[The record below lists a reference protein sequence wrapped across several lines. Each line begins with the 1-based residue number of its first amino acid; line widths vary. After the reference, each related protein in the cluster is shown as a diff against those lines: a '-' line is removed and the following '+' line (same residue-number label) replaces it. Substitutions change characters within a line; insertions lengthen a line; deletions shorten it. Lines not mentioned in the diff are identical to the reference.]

1 MVKTIQRRRTT
12 FHHKQEL
19 ACKDELTLKVF
30 IKVFTK
36 EDLDTVDISKIRRCL
51 DYMIDEP
58 CIFLCKNNDN
68 SSKETIDSLGLKHL
82 VLDLKDLRSLSR
94 RNTKV
99 IFIIKN
105 INKNIR
111 KIIEIICKDMF
122 SYSII
127 FV

>member
-1 MVKTIQRRRTT
+1 MVEIIQGSSTP
-12 FHHKQEL
+12 FHHQQESSG
-19 ACKDELTLKVF
+19 KDDLTLKVF

-36 EDLDTVDISKIRRCL
+36 EKLSVSDLDKISRCL
-51 DYMIDEP
+51 DYFIDEP
-58 CIFLCKNNDN
+58 CIFLSKTNDRH
-68 SSKETIDSLGLKHL
+68 SAETLSLLRVKHRAL
-82 VLDLKDLRSLSR
+82 SLKDLSTQSTRS
-94 RNTKV
+94 TVV

-111 KIIEIICKDMF
+111 KIIEIICKDLF